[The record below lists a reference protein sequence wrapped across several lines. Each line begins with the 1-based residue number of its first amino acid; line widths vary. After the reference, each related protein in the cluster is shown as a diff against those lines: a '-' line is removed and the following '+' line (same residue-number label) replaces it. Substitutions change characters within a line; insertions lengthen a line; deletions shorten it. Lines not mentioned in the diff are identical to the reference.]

1 MAQQLY
7 LSNWIHLNQNAAAA
21 VVVVQIIIFVI
32 KSCLRF
38 IIILIECLLNL
49 SLVLVIQWE
58 DIENWFNRCTEHTW
72 KNERLLKLDVEYQ
85 QLVAGGWKYY
95 LFGSDSC
102 TGVHW
107 WPEIGADQHAANIWT
122 VNTGLREEKWFL
134 CLNWPTVDAD
144 ARLFISRTTSINNNN
159 NNNIGQQKTGTA
171 VIRH

>member
-58 DIENWFNRCTEHTW
+58 DIEN
-72 KNERLLKLDVEYQ
+72 
-85 QLVAGGWKYY
+85 
-95 LFGSDSC
+95 
-102 TGVHW
+102 
-107 WPEIGADQHAANIWT
+107 
-122 VNTGLREEKWFL
+122 
-134 CLNWPTVDAD
+134 
-144 ARLFISRTTSINNNN
+144 
-159 NNNIGQQKTGTA
+159 
-171 VIRH
+171 